1 MAVTNHTALCAEIR
15 KQLYLRSWKCKDLAK
30 ATGYTTGTIYAF
42 MSGSRVNDKIA
53 EAIAKALD
61 IPPHMAT

>member
-1 MAVTNHTALCAEIR
+1 MANYKALCAEIR
-15 KQLYLRSWKCKDLAK
+15 KQLYLRGWKCKDLAK

-42 MSGSRVNDKIA
+42 MGGRRVNDKIA
-53 EAIAKALD
+53 ETIAKALD